1 MKLNRKIGIYIW
13 IAAIVIILVISIIL
27 LGVYFNKDKVDYI
40 KYSENGNVEYNVLLN
55 KNEYF
60 NNKYLEE
67 GKQYIASLID
77 SIVADFNYSF
87 ELEETAEYTYD
98 YNIVANVNVIDNN
111 TNKIIYNISDE
122 LLSGNGDSNYKFI
135 LNENVKVDYNKY
147 NKLINKFVALYNLN
161 NVTSKLSVSMNVS
174 AEGITKEFKKEGSTI
189 ALDIPLTT
197 NTVSIDVNHNL
208 SNGEQGLI
216 PLDLT
221 DNNGNT
227 LLVTAISLII
237 VAVGLVVGLKKY
249 IKVSSTDEEK
259 YNVQMK
265 KILNSYGSYISKVED
280 DFDMKGYQILKV
292 ENFVDLLE
300 IRDTMHIPIILIE
313 NKQNLVACFIIPTN
327 NKILYFYSLGATQY
341 GLPMASEK
349 NEEKYE
355 QKI

>member
-1 MKLNRKIGIYIW
+1 MRLNRKTNIYIW
-13 IAAIVIILVISIIL
+13 IAAIVLVLAVSVIL
-27 LGVYFNKDKVDYI
+27 LGIYFNKDEVSYI
-40 KYSENGNVEYNVLLN
+40 KYRENGNVDYNVLLN

-77 SIVADFNYSF
+77 NITAEFDYNF

-122 LLSGNGDSNYKFI
+122 LLNGTGNSIDKFSVK
-135 LNENVKVDYNKY
+135 ENVKIDYNKY
-147 NKLINKFVALYNLN
+147 NKLINKFVTLYNLN
-161 NVTSKLSVSMNVS
+161 NVTSKLFVSMNVS
-174 AEGITKEFKKEGSTI
+174 AEGVTKEFKKEGSTI
-189 ALDIPLTT
+189 TLDIPLTT
-197 NTVSIDVNHNL
+197 NTFGINVNHNL

-216 PLDLT
+216 PLNLADGGS
-221 DNNGNT
+221 NA
-227 LLVTAISLII
+227 LLVTAISFLI
-237 VAVGLVVGLKKY
+237 VAVGLIVGLKKY
-249 IKVSSTDEEK
+249 INVSSTDEEK